1 MSNFDLTER
10 FKFLGITD
18 EDRRRLRGLK
28 EAIRAALPTVMDEF
42 YREISRNPEVD
53 SMFLSAD
60 MRRHAREKQIDHWM
74 RIADAKFDAEYL
86 DSVARI
92 GEAHARLG
100 LKPQWYFGG
109 YAKIVQGL
117 QSALV
122 DHAFKSAGF
131 FSAGSKREE
140 LQDSL
145 STVTKAA
152 MLDMDL
158 AMSKIDECAK
168 RAADE
173 ERDRLADAF
182 EATVTSIVN
191 SVAAASE
198 ELGQTARAMSATA
211 DQTQEKSSSVAAAAE
226 EATVTAQSV
235 AGAAQQLTSAISE
248 ISERAGEAA
257 QSSGAASEQARNTGE
272 TMGKLRDA
280 AQKIGEIVTLI
291 EAVAE
296 QTNLLALN
304 ATIEAARAGEAGK
317 GFAVVASEV
326 KSLASQTAKA
336 TEEISAQINNVQSV
350 VGAAVTAIQEVSASI
365 DDVNN
370 VSASI
375 SAAVEQQNAATAEI
389 SRNTEQTASSAS
401 SVSQTITAVLAGA
414 QETSNAAGGVV
425 GAADELGQQAEQL
438 RTEAIRFL
446 QQIRSAA

>member
-1 MSNFDLTER
+1 MSDFDLTQR
-10 FKFLGITD
+10 FKFLGLD
-18 EDRRRLRGLK
+18 DQDRQRLRKLK
-28 EAIRAALPTVMDEF
+28 DTVRAALPSVMDDF
-42 YREISRNPEVD
+42 YLEISRNREVD
-53 SMFLSAD
+53 EMFLNED

-74 RIADAKFDAEYL
+74 RIADAKFDRDYL
-86 DSVARI
+86 ESVARI

-122 DHAFKSAGF
+122 NDALKSGGI
-131 FSAGSKREE
+131 FSGGAARAE
-140 LQDSL
+140 LEANL
-145 STVTKAA
+145 NTVTKAA

-158 AMSKIDECAK
+158 AISKIDECTK
-168 RAADE
+168 READE
-173 ERDRLADAF
+173 EQNRLADAF
-182 EATVTSIVN
+182 EATVTAIVN

-226 EATVTAQSV
+226 EATATAQSV

-248 ISERAGEAA
+248 ISQRAGEAA
-257 QSSGAASEQARNTGE
+257 QSSGAASEQARSTGE
-272 TMGKLRDA
+272 TMGKLREA

-336 TEEISAQINNVQSV
+336 TDQISAQITNVQNV
-350 VGAAVTAIQEVSASI
+350 VGDAVTAIEEVSTSI
-365 DDVNN
+365 DNVNA
-370 VSASI
+370 VSSSI
-375 SAAVEQQNAATAEI
+375 SAAVEEQNAATSEI
-389 SRNTEQTASSAS
+389 SRNTEQTANSAG
-401 SVSQTITAVLAGA
+401 SVSSTIADVLSGA
-414 QETSNAAGGVV
+414 QETSSAATGVV
-425 GAADELGQQAEQL
+425 DAADELGQQAEQL
-438 RTEAIRFL
+438 RTEAQRFL
-446 QQIRSAA
+446 DQIRTAA